1 MQYKEWSF
9 EHCFESK
16 SAYGR
21 PLVLYTDP
29 KGKKA
34 NIKKR
39 RLKFVVL
46 L

>member
-21 PLVLYTDP
+21 PLVLYSVYGTDP
-29 KGKKA
+29 KGKKS
-34 NIKKR
+34 KK
-39 RLKFVVL
+39 
-46 L
+46 